1 MLGRS
6 ATSQFDDPLRVSVVV
21 NASYPGASIITV
33 ELSFGSSIL
42 AVPSDPVVAET
53 WSKVSMAPEIC
64 CPEYRSVT
72 RTMISGLADNLGT
85 RRVNRA
91 STIGTAKTKMLTGHV
106 IWLHSRLLF
115 DGSVR

>member
-1 MLGRS
+1 
-6 ATSQFDDPLRVSVVV
+6 V

-42 AVPSDPVVAET
+42 VVPSDPVIAET
-53 WSKVSMAPEIC
+53 WSKVSMAPDIC

-72 RTMISGLADNLGT
+72 RIMTSGLADNLGM
-85 RRVNRA
+85 RRVNKA
-91 STIGTAKTKMLTGHV
+91 STSGTAKARMLTGHV

-115 DGSVR
+115 NGSVRSLR